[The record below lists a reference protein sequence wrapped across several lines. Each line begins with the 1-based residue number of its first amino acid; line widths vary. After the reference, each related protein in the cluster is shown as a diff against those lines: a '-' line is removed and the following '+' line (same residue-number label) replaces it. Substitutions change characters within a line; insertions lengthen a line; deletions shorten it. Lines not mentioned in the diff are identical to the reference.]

1 MCGPIKAIPGKFT
14 KWEKLEVKGPM
25 TLEEFKNHF
34 EATYKIE
41 VSMITYGT
49 CTIYS
54 SYGAESKKRLPLRVE
69 KVVE

>member
-1 MCGPIKAIPGKFT
+1 
-14 KWEKLEVKGPM
+14 M